1 MPSLFNM
8 ASLKEEFQ
16 ESIIA
21 EALTKQLTLPLA
33 AKHIDDLYIDVH

>member
-1 MPSLFNM
+1 M

-16 ESIIA
+16 ETIIA
-21 EALTKQLTLPLA
+21 EVSTKQLTLLLA